1 MERVFPNALV
11 WAEFSLAPAGRTG
24 MFPPFMSEPI
34 AVSPALESPW
44 RAGLRGAR
52 ANLLP
57 GLALQAG
64 ALALVLAY
72 YWHPPTREV
81 LGRLAVWR
89 LELGFTF
96 SFVSTAL
103 FGGLLPLL
111 YLWSRAATR
120 ARYDVRQSTALIALW
135 AYKGLEVD
143 VWYRLMALSFG
154 EGHDV
159 TTIALKSFF
168 DQFVYCPFFAVPIT
182 VLAYEWI
189 ESGFHHR
196 TVLADLRAPGWYRRR
211 GMGVLT
217 LSFGVWLPA
226 VCIIYALPTAL
237 QLPLQNLVLCF
248 YTLLVA
254 HLTERTA

>member
-1 MERVFPNALV
+1 
-11 WAEFSLAPAGRTG
+11 
-24 MFPPFMSEPI
+24 MSEPL
-34 AVSPALESPW
+34 SPSPTLAESW
-44 RAGLRGAR
+44 KAGLRGAR

-81 LGRLAVWR
+81 LGRLATWR
-89 LELGFTF
+89 LEIGFTF
-96 SFVSTAL
+96 SIVSTAF
-103 FGGLLPLL
+103 FGGVLPLL
-111 YLWSRAATR
+111 YFWSRAATR
-120 ARYDVRQSTALIALW
+120 ARFDHWQGIALIALW
-135 AYKGLEVD
+135 AYKGVEVD

-159 TTIALKSFF
+159 QTIVLKSFY
-168 DQFVYCPFFAVPIT
+168 DQFLYCPFFAVPIT

-189 ESGFHHR
+189 GSGFNHR
-196 TVLADLRAPGWYRRR
+196 AVLADLRAGRWYQRR
-211 GMGVLT
+211 GMSVLIS
-217 LSFGVWLPA
+217 SFGVWLPA

-254 HLTERTA
+254 HLIERKA